1 VTLLLFFIGQHI
13 HIIMKSTIKRNM
25 NIAKYKITNC
35 AGGRHNMSPPLQ
47 VDLWPFDLKSGV
59 WVTCDVGY
67 LCANFSLPRPLCFQL
82 RPMCTRQTDRRQTSD
97 RKTSDEHR
105 CLMPPTLG
113 AGHDNKTWKN
123 DKTSK
128 WHPDTFK
135 HFVPCLVATD
145 KISPWQEIASTLALF
160 TSLRIAAV
168 TRSSADA
175 DKPTRLLGRFAFQ
188 VK

>member
-1 VTLLLFFIGQHI
+1 LLNKGSDINYYYSLLGSTYTSYK
-13 HIIMKSTIKRNM
+13 MKSTIKRNM

-59 WVTCDVGY
+59 RVTCDVGY

-105 CLMPPTLG
+105 CL
-113 AGHDNKTWKN
+113 
-123 DKTSK
+123 
-128 WHPDTFK
+128 
-135 HFVPCLVATD
+135 
-145 KISPWQEIASTLALF
+145 
-160 TSLRIAAV
+160 
-168 TRSSADA
+168 
-175 DKPTRLLGRFAFQ
+175 
-188 VK
+188 